1 MRQSANRAARPLGAL
16 LPAVLLALFFV
27 QGGAGKAAAD
37 RVPELSLS
45 TDGRNFGS
53 GLGGPILIGIERYVP
68 GDRNQRTVWV
78 RNDSGDPAW
87 LWSGYWTTSG
97 DPVLLP
103 FLTVSA
109 SYGSGTAPAEIG
121 LLPGVGQCRTLLPAQ
136 KIAAGETVP
145 MVIGAAFDPA
155 APNETRLSSAEFA
168 VNIGLTQDIGQP
180 AGPDGCTGSGNPGTG
195 AESARDATGQLPET
209 GAGGMIPWLSLAAA
223 TMVAGFGFVA
233 ATRKRRIRETF
244 DGGTEERR

>member
-1 MRQSANRAARPLGAL
+1 MRQSVNRAAWLLGAL
-16 LPAVLLALFFV
+16 LPAVLLSLFFV
-27 QGGAGKAAAD
+27 QGSAGKAAAAQA
-37 RVPELSLS
+37 PELSLS

-87 LWSGYWTTSG
+87 LWSGYQTTSG

-103 FLTVSA
+103 FLKVSA

-136 KIAAGETVP
+136 KIAAGDTVP

-155 APNETRLSSAEFA
+155 APNATRLSSAEFA

-180 AGPDGCTGSGNPGTG
+180 AGPDGCTGSDNPGTG
-195 AESARDATGQLPET
+195 AEGARDAIGQLPET

-244 DGGTEERR
+244 DDGTEERR